1 MLKPTLEERRALLRR
16 RRFGLGKMDNN
27 MPENPYKAFFATLQT
42 PAKEEAKQEVKPDEP
57 KKPSASILLIRKAKE
72 LSDQGKSLPSIAAEM
87 GKDEAWVHASLLI
100 ANKLP
105 EKAHQ
110 AISDGKFSR
119 IAALQLL
126 LADQSKLDKIIDG
139 ALVIA
144 DVEGK
149 L

>member
-1 MLKPTLEERRALLRR
+1 MLKPTLEEQRSLVED
-16 RRFGLGKMDNN
+16 GDSVKMVKDISDN
-27 MPENPYKAFFATLQT
+27 PHEAFVISLSA
-42 PAKEEAKQEVKPDEP
+42 AKQEVKPDEP
-57 KKPSASILLIRKAKE
+57 KKPSASILLIRRAKE
-72 LSDQGKSLPSIAAEM
+72 LSDQGKSLPSIATEM

-119 IAALQLL
+119 MAALQLL
-126 LADQSKLDKIIDG
+126 LADQNRLDKIIDG